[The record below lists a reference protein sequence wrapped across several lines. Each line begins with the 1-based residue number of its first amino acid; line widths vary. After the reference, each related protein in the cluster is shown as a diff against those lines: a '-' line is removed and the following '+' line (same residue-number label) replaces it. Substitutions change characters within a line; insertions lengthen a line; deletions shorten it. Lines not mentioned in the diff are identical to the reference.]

1 INIVMKRYASKARI
15 KQYEKLTNLKLA
27 FVVDECHR
35 AVTPQ
40 KKQQIDAFFRQSI
53 WYGFTGTPIFAE
65 NKKATIGDL
74 PQTTEEQYGE
84 CLHKYTVKEALS
96 DNAVLGFQVEYKST
110 LSEYELNRILQKYKG
125 LASNQLETMDDF
137 EKEDRLPRNTYDSD
151 EHRLEVINS
160 IINKSRSKLGFLKGT
175 GQTYDAILTTNSIE
189 NAGKYYNLLM
199 KIKNEEPIVVKNEES
214 LVKISEETKRVLP
227 DFPKIAITYSISEN
241 DESSIAQQ
249 D

>member
-1 INIVMKRYASKARI
+1 LQIASIDKTIFIVDRKDLDQQTTSSFLSYSEDDVVSIDETENVHDLVKKLLSENRNVIITTIQKLNIVMKRYASKAGT

-40 KKQQIDAFFRQSI
+40 KKQQIDAFFRQSL

-137 EKEDRLPRNTYDSD
+137 EKEDRLPRNTYDS
-151 EHRLEVINS
+151 
-160 IINKSRSKLGFLKGT
+160 
-175 GQTYDAILTTNSIE
+175 
-189 NAGKYYNLLM
+189 
-199 KIKNEEPIVVKNEES
+199 
-214 LVKISEETKRVLP
+214 
-227 DFPKIAITYSISEN
+227 
-241 DESSIAQQ
+241 
-249 D
+249 